1 MIELIA
7 AGVLV
12 VTTVAEGVAL
22 YRIHKKLEAVTCW
35 AAEASQCINSLAYH
49 QHTHQAVIAGR
60 QAETGKQ
67 AEA

>member
-1 MIELIA
+1 MIELIV

-22 YRIHKKLEAVTCW
+22 YRVHKKLEAVTCW
-35 AAEASQCINSLAYH
+35 ATEASQCINSLAY
-49 QHTHQAVIAGR
+49 QAVIAGR